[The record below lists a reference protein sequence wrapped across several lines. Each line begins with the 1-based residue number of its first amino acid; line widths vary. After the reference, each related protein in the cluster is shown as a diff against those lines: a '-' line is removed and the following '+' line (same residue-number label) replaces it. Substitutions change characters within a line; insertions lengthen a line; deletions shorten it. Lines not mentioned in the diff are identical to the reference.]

1 MCPYAVIDLLLHKT
15 AFNKLT
21 LVKLYW
27 LFLKVS
33 GNHFVYDHGLK
44 IELPTNTSYTYSKH
58 KNMHIDSL
66 VTELARLKGRR
77 LALCL

>member
-27 LFLKVS
+27 FFLKVS
-33 GNHFVYDHGLK
+33 GNHFVYEGTKISSAKYDHGLK
-44 IELPTNTSYTYSKH
+44 IELPTNTSYT
-58 KNMHIDSL
+58 
-66 VTELARLKGRR
+66 
-77 LALCL
+77 